1 MYNERK
7 LKYKNGAIKQ
17 FLIIML
23 FAVMSVVHTDKISV
37 ETSSANAAAEV
48 KKSVTKYLPVGQ
60 NEENTTVGRY
70 ALNYTGNINVYSS
83 PSSRNDD
90 ISYCSQTL
98 SGWSNSSRATLHGD
112 NSTTHIVRAYLI
124 WETRKRYNK
133 DDNNANHVSFLM
145 RDARTRWNIY
155 PDWVFADD
163 RSSRYVSGWEQSR
176 PRIYCNVADVT
187 TIVKTYGYG
196 DYYVANIPV
205 CRASD
210 LWEQDIL

>member
-1 MYNERK
+1 MYYERK
-7 LKYKNGAIKQ
+7 LRDKRKIIWQ
-17 FLIIML
+17 LILGLLFIMML
-23 FAVMSVVHTDKISV
+23 MHTDRVMAEISSERAANV
-37 ETSSANAAAEV
+37 VQKSETN
-48 KKSVTKYLPVGQ
+48 YLPTGQ
-60 NEENTTVGRY
+60 NGENTAIGRY
-70 ALNYTGNINVYSS
+70 SLNYTGNINVYSS
-83 PSSRNDD
+83 PSPGNDD
-90 ISYCSQTL
+90 ESYCSQTL
-98 SGWSNSSRATLHGD
+98 PGWSNSSMATLHGD
-112 NSTTHIVRAYLI
+112 NNTTHIVKAYLL

-133 DDNNANHVSFLM
+133 DDYNANHVSFLM
-145 RDARTRWNIY
+145 HDGRTRWNIY
-155 PDWVFADD
+155 PNWVYVDD